1 MKRLFLIMLLA
12 CLLKPAFSQDII
24 ILHTNDLHSKLNGYS
39 PELEYT
45 PKTTGDDLT
54 RGGFARIAAY
64 IQKTKLD
71 NPRDIVLAV
80 DGGDFLMGSLF
91 HPLERESGFQLK
103 LMHQM
108 GYDYLTIGN
117 HEFDYGP
124 EMLAQIINHARN
136 NHEIPQLLL
145 SNVQFD
151 KKDSRDDALEALF
164 HKGIIKN
171 VAIHEEKGVKIAFL
185 GIMGIDA
192 MEVQPLLPPVKITN
206 QIKTV
211 KKTAKDL
218 IKSEQADLVIVLSH
232 SGVEKE
238 DGEWTGEDV
247 KLAKK
252 SAPYILA
259 IISGHT
265 HTKLAE
271 PIIESNIP
279 VVQTGSGGL
288 NIGKL
293 HFRKTNGEYAMLS
306 HELIPVD
313 DEIQADM
320 SIQNEIE
327 QQKSKVQSELLDPLK
342 INYDDP
348 VFETAFNMECHKDG
362 DLEKSTLGPLLAD
375 AIQNYATDN
384 GIHSD
389 MSLIAAGVIRDQLR
403 TGKYGKQNVSDIFRI
418 VSQGKGNDAHPGYP
432 LAQVFVTAKELKSVL
447 EVLLMTQSSTPAAYC
462 YYGGIRI
469 NADMSKG
476 FLKKVQQ
483 IELKNEKN
491 EWIILDFSRKN
502 KTLYSVTANSYMLT
516 FLSMIKKKSFGIVN
530 VKPKDVNGI
539 SIIDMENQYLD
550 FDPNKPGIQEGKE
563 WQAFLYYVSK
573 FSDTNGNGIPDMPK
587 ERENTYNPV
596 NYIEE
601 K

>member
-1 MKRLFLIMLLA
+1 MLLA
-12 CLLKPAFSQDII
+12 CFLKPALAQDII

-45 PKTTGDDLT
+45 PEITGDDLT

-124 EMLAQIINHARN
+124 EMLAQIVNHARN
-136 NHEIPQLLL
+136 DHEIPQLLF
-145 SNVQFD
+145 SNVEFD

-164 HKGIIKN
+164 NEEIIKK

-192 MEVQPLLPPVKITN
+192 MEVQPLLPPVEITN

-211 KKTAKDL
+211 KKTAKEL
-218 IKSEQADLVIVLSH
+218 IKSEKADLVIVLSH

-252 SAPYILA
+252 SAPYIHA

-265 HTKLAE
+265 HTKLEE
-271 PIIESNIP
+271 PIIESDIP

-293 HFRKTNGEYAMLS
+293 HFRKTDGEFQMIS

-313 DEIQADM
+313 DEIQANM
-320 SIQNEIE
+320 SIQKQIDEQKEI
-327 QQKSKVQSELLDPLK
+327 VQSDLLDPLG
-342 INYDDP
+342 IQYDDP
-348 VFETAFNMECHKDG
+348 IFETTFNMECHEDG
-362 DLEKSTLGPLLAD
+362 ELGKSTLGPLIAD
-375 AIQNYATDN
+375 AIQSYATDN

-418 VSQGKGNDAHPGYP
+418 VSLGEGNNAHPGYP

-469 NADMSKG
+469 TADMSKG

-491 EWIILDFSRKN
+491 EWELLDFSKKN
-502 KTLYSVTANSYMLT
+502 ETLYAVTANSYMLT

-530 VKPKDVNGI
+530 VKPKDINGI
-539 SIIDMENQYLD
+539 PIVDMETQYLD
-550 FDPNKPGIQEGKE
+550 FDPEKSGIQEGKE
-563 WQAFLYYVSK
+563 WQAFLHYVSK
-573 FSDTNGNGIPDMPK
+573 FPDTNGNGIPDMPK
-587 ERENTYNPV
+587 EREHTYNPV
-596 NYIEE
+596 IYLE

>member
-1 MKRLFLIMLLA
+1 MKRLILIILLA
-12 CLLKPAFSQDII
+12 VLLKPAFSQDII

-45 PKTTGDDLT
+45 PKKTGDDLT

-124 EMLAQIINHARN
+124 EMLAKIINHARD
-136 NHEIPQLLL
+136 NHDIPQLLL
-145 SNVQFD
+145 SNVEFD
-151 KKDSRDDALEALF
+151 KKDSRDDALEALYDE
-164 HKGIIKN
+164 GVIKN

-185 GIMGIDA
+185 GIFGIDA
-192 MEVQPLLPPVKITN
+192 MEVQPLLPPVEITN

-218 IKSEQADLVIVLSH
+218 IKSEKADLVFVLSH

-252 SAPYILA
+252 SAPYIHA
-259 IISGHT
+259 IVSGHT
-265 HTKLAE
+265 HTKLQE
-271 PIIESNIP
+271 PIVESGIP
-279 VVQTGSGGL
+279 IVQTGSGGL

-293 HFRKTNGEYAMLS
+293 HFRKTEGEYHMIS

-313 DEIQADM
+313 DEIEANM
-320 SIQNEIE
+320 SVQMKIDAQKEIV
-327 QQKSKVQSELLDPLK
+327 QKELLDPLG
-342 INYDDP
+342 IQYDDP
-348 VFETAFNMECHKDG
+348 IFETSFNMECHEDG
-362 DLEKSTLGPLLAD
+362 DLGKSTLGPLIAD
-375 AIQNYATDN
+375 AIQSYAIDN

-418 VSQGKGNDAHPGYP
+418 VSLGEGNNAHPGYP
-432 LAQVFVTAKELKSVL
+432 LAQVFVSAKELKSVL

-469 NADMSKG
+469 SADMSKG

-483 IELKNEKN
+483 IELKNENN
-491 EWIILDFSRKN
+491 EWEILDVSRKN
-502 KTLYSVTANSYMLT
+502 DKLYAVTANSYMLT

-530 VKPKDVNGI
+530 VKPKDAKGIPIVN
-539 SIIDMENQYLD
+539 METQYLD

-563 WQAFLYYVSK
+563 WQAFLHYVSK
-573 FSDTNGNGIPDMPK
+573 FPDTNGNGIPDMPEVRK
-587 ERENTYNPV
+587 ATYNPV
-596 NYIEE
+596 NYLSE

>member
-1 MKRLFLIMLLA
+1 MRKTTFILLA
-12 CLLKPAFSQDII
+12 LIFAGKLFAQDII
-24 ILHTNDLHSKLNGYS
+24 LLHTNDLHSKLNGYS

-45 PKTTGDDLT
+45 PQQTGDDMT
-54 RGGFARIAAY
+54 VGGFARIAGY
-64 IQKTKLD
+64 IQQVRTE
-71 NPRDIVLAV
+71 NPNDIVLAV
-80 DGGDFLMGSLF
+80 DAGDFLMGSLF
-91 HPLERESGFQLK
+91 HPLERNTGFQLR
-103 LMHQM
+103 LMKEM
-108 GYDYLTIGN
+108 GYDYLTLGN

-124 EMLAQIINHARN
+124 ESLAQTINKAKEQG
-136 NHEIPQLLL
+136 EIPQLLL
-145 SNVQFD
+145 TNVEFD

-164 HKGIIKN
+164 NEEIIKK

-185 GIMGIDA
+185 GIFGIDA
-192 MEVQPLLPPVKITN
+192 MEVQPLLPPVEITN

-211 KKTAKDL
+211 KKTAKEL
-218 IKSEQADLVIVLSH
+218 IKSEKADLVIVLSH

-252 SAPYILA
+252 SAPYIHA

-265 HTKLAE
+265 HTKLEE
-271 PIIESNIP
+271 PIIESDIP

-293 HFRKTNGEYAMLS
+293 HFRKTDGKYQMIS

-313 DEIQADM
+313 DEIQANM
-320 SIQNEIE
+320 SIQKQIDEQKEI
-327 QQKSKVQSELLDPLK
+327 VQSELLDPLG
-342 INYDDP
+342 IQYDDP
-348 VFETAFNMECHKDG
+348 IFETTFNMECHEDG
-362 DLEKSTLGPLLAD
+362 ELGKSTLGPLIAD
-375 AIQNYATDN
+375 AIQSYATDN

-418 VSQGKGNDAHPGYP
+418 VSLGEGNNAHPGYP

-469 NADMSKG
+469 TADMSKG

-483 IELKNEKN
+483 IELKNENN
-491 EWIILDFSRKN
+491 EWELLDFSRKN
-502 KTLYSVTANSYMLT
+502 ENLYAVTANSYMLT

-539 SIIDMENQYLD
+539 PIVDMETQYLD
-550 FDPNKPGIQEGKE
+550 FDPEKSGIQEGKE
-563 WQAFLYYVSK
+563 WQAFLHYVSK
-573 FSDTNGNGIPDMPK
+573 FPDTNGNGIPDMPK
-587 ERENTYNPV
+587 EREHTYNPV
-596 NYIEE
+596 IYLE

>member
-12 CLLKPAFSQDII
+12 GFLKPALAQDII

-45 PKTTGDDLT
+45 PKTTSDDLT

-71 NPRDIVLAV
+71 NPTDIVLAV

-108 GYDYLTIGN
+108 GYDYLAIGN

-124 EMLAQIINHARN
+124 EMLAQIINLARDE
-136 NHEIPQLLL
+136 HEIPQLLL
-145 SNVQFD
+145 SNVEFD

-164 HKGIIKN
+164 DKGIIKN
-171 VAIHEEKGVKIAFL
+171 VTIHEEKGVKIALL
-185 GIMGIDA
+185 GIFGIDA
-192 MEVQPLLPPVKITN
+192 MEVQPLLPPVEITN

-211 KKTAKDL
+211 KKTAKEL
-218 IKSEQADLVIVLSH
+218 IKSEKADIVIVLSH

-252 SAPYILA
+252 SAPYIHA

-265 HTKLAE
+265 HTKLDE
-271 PIIESNIP
+271 PIIESEIP
-279 VVQTGSGGL
+279 VVQAGSGGL

-293 HFRKTNGEYAMLS
+293 HLRKTNGEYAMLS

-313 DEIQADM
+313 DEIQANM
-320 SIQNEIE
+320 SIQKKIDEQKEI
-327 QQKSKVQSELLDPLK
+327 VQSELLDPLD
-342 INYDDP
+342 IQYDDP
-348 VFETAFNMECHKDG
+348 IFETAFNMECHEDG
-362 DLEKSTLGPLLAD
+362 ELGKSTLGPLLAD
-375 AIQNYATDN
+375 AIQGYVTDN

-403 TGKYGKQNVSDIFRI
+403 TGKHGKQNVSDIFRI
-418 VSQGKGNDAHPGYP
+418 VSLGEGNDAHPGYP
-432 LAQVFVTAKELKSVL
+432 LAQVFVTAKELKSVI

-483 IELKNEKN
+483 IELRNEKN
-491 EWIILDFSRKN
+491 EWVLLDISRKN
-502 KTLYSVTANSYMLT
+502 ENLYSVTANSYMLT

-539 SIIDMENQYLD
+539 PIVKMETQYLD
-550 FDPNKPGIQEGKE
+550 FDPNKPGAQEGKE
-563 WQAFLYYVSK
+563 WQAFLHYVSK
-573 FSDTNGNGIPDMPK
+573 FPDTNDNGIPDMPK
-587 ERENTYNPV
+587 ERKHTYNPV
-596 NYIEE
+596 IYLE